1 MSADRSATIRQFW
14 EAFAVYKPSVGNY
27 HSAKRGIDSARA
39 AGVIEDSYRRL
50 VRLAANLGL
59 PTMPPKYKP
68 VGMQG
73 EWGGWSEWL
82 NDVNVWQI
90 EAEARLAAEPRVG
103 VDSEDLLGV
112 PPSRPVDRK
121 KDNAEKPKKSYPR
134 NLNELIA
141 VERKVRKDKKQG
153 ITQEQSVREYA
164 EKHYPNLTGE
174 EQIRKCDSLIRSMNR
189 YKHLLKSSR

>member
-1 MSADRSATIRQFW
+1 
-14 EAFAVYKPSVGNY
+14 VYKPSVGNY

-39 AGVIEDSYRRL
+39 VGVIEDSYRML

-90 EAEARLAAEPRVG
+90 EAEARLAAAEARVR

-121 KDNAEKPKKSYPR
+121 KDNAEKLKKSHPR
-134 NLNELIA
+134 NLKELKDIK
-141 VERKVRKDKKQG
+141 RKVCKGKQQG
-153 ITQEQSVREYA
+153 ITQEQSVREYV
-164 EKHYPNLTGE
+164 EKHYPNLRVE
-174 EQIRKCDSLIRSMNR
+174 EQVLRKCNSLIRSMNR